1 MNGSFNAYLLPTKP
15 RLRRFRQHVTMTR
28 KMILEDDIKEYWGFY
43 LLRGSQV
50 RLSTCARYVGS
61 SFIIVKG
68 NIYFILLS
76 NNNFYYENIL
86 NKIVIINQC
95 IFVSIGLK
103 DARRCSYLGELD
115 SNEEESDEISNE
127 FEFEHAM
134 QAIPHSFSTST
145 PNKISQNPKII
156 SGIMEQNR
164 NVDKYRQELKDETN
178 KDVDNFFNA
187 FNGMNA
193 DSRHIILQKLG
204 ISWNQIKSLK
214 AENENSKSIFDAEK
228 LLNFTAFQSS
238 TKSRPTDL
246 EQVSM
251 SKAFGKESET
261 LQMSNNEPNQDNG
274 GEIFDE
280 ETNDGDILNDIYAND
295 DSSNPSDIYDIM
307 ERGNFNQ
314 NNKRDGSKEKN
325 PEEKSSWSSSEEALM
340 KCEGLIAFQQLN
352 GSKSCTA
359 NDSMFSEIIYEQTI
373 EESGFYYFIFANE
386 NEIRPNFMR
395 VRFDL
400 HKTVFDVSDAKDNC
414 TNTGAYEKCLLPL
427 NFWSEDHVVLEVP
440 ENQPDDEVSNLSS
453 SKENSTEASID
464 PCQEESLIKGF
475 SSHTDCHRLIVA
487 ESICTPRKPIYML
500 FVLLVPILILCFAY
514 I

>member
-1 MNGSFNAYLLPTKP
+1 MPFL
-15 RLRRFRQHVTMTR
+15 F
-28 KMILEDDIKEYWGFY
+28 
-43 LLRGSQV
+43 
-50 RLSTCARYVGS
+50 
-61 SFIIVKG
+61 
-68 NIYFILLS
+68 
-76 NNNFYYENIL
+76 
-86 NKIVIINQC
+86 
-95 IFVSIGLK
+95 IGLK

-134 QAIPHSFSTST
+134 QVISHSLSTSI
-145 PNKISQNPKII
+145 PSRFGQNPKII
-156 SGIMEQNR
+156 SGIMEEGKNI
-164 NVDKYRQELKDETN
+164 DKFKGDSEDETN
-178 KDVDNFFNA
+178 KDVNNLFNA
-187 FNGMNA
+187 FKGMNT
-193 DSRHIILQKLG
+193 DSRDVILRKLG
-204 ISWNQIKSLK
+204 ISWSQIQTLEEEHRKAKSK
-214 AENENSKSIFDAEK
+214 FDAQRV
-228 LLNFTAFQSS
+228 LNFTAFQSS
-238 TKSRPTDL
+238 SKSQVINQEEVFDGLSNGNAKEILHDTD
-246 EQVSM
+246 
-251 SKAFGKESET
+251 
-261 LQMSNNEPNQDNG
+261 NNLNQDNG

-280 ETNDGDILNDIYAND
+280 ETDLYATDDINTPNDIYD
-295 DSSNPSDIYDIM
+295 VI
-307 ERGNFNQ
+307 ERGAFNQ
-314 NNKRDGSKEKN
+314 NNKRDGSREKN

-340 KCEGLIAFQQLN
+340 KCEGLLAFQQLN
-352 GSKSCTA
+352 GSKSCSA

-440 ENQPDDEVSNLSS
+440 ENQASEDESLAGS
-453 SKENSTEASID
+453 SKENSTTDTMD

-487 ESICTPRKPIYML
+487 ESVCTPRKPIYML

>member
-1 MNGSFNAYLLPTKP
+1 MPFL
-15 RLRRFRQHVTMTR
+15 F
-28 KMILEDDIKEYWGFY
+28 
-43 LLRGSQV
+43 
-50 RLSTCARYVGS
+50 
-61 SFIIVKG
+61 
-68 NIYFILLS
+68 
-76 NNNFYYENIL
+76 
-86 NKIVIINQC
+86 
-95 IFVSIGLK
+95 IGLK

-134 QAIPHSFSTST
+134 QAISHSLSTSV
-145 PNKISQNPKII
+145 PSRFGQNPKII
-156 SGIMEQNR
+156 SGLIEEGKNIDEIKGTSE
-164 NVDKYRQELKDETN
+164 VETN
-178 KDVDNFFNA
+178 NDVNNLFNA
-187 FNGMNA
+187 FKGMNT
-193 DSRHIILQKLG
+193 DSRDIILRKLG
-204 ISWNQIKSLK
+204 ISWNQIQTLEEENRKAKSR
-214 AENENSKSIFDAEK
+214 FDAER

-238 TKSRPTDL
+238 
-246 EQVSM
+246 
-251 SKAFGKESET
+251 SKGTLNEKNDGNAKET
-261 LQMSNNEPNQDNG
+261 LPDTNENPYQDHG

-280 ETNDGDILNDIYAND
+280 ETDLYATDDIYTPNDIYD
-295 DSSNPSDIYDIM
+295 VI
-307 ERGNFNQ
+307 ERGAFNQ
-314 NNKRDGSKEKN
+314 NNKRDGSREKN

-340 KCEGLIAFQQLN
+340 KCEGLLAFQQLN
-352 GSKSCTA
+352 GSKSCSA

-440 ENQPDDEVSNLSS
+440 ENQPSEDESISGS
-453 SKENSTEASID
+453 SKENSTSDTMD

-487 ESICTPRKPIYML
+487 ESVCTPRKPIYML